1 MNSMA
6 GQHRDSSAILIRLA
20 YILGNLTT
28 NFEEARLELT
38 AVDSNSLE
46 TIVNLAIY
54 YLIRDGNPES
64 LKITNSKQSKYEEF
78 NQGNLED
85 ALTKIIKLL
94 ANLMTEE
101 TQTGRELVKL
111 SSSDSLT
118 AFFGL
123 LMASI
128 NRREVTKNEEYILNA
143 ISCTTNM
150 LFYDTQTQSI
160 LSNAVR
166 N

>member
-1 MNSMA
+1 
-6 GQHRDSSAILIRLA
+6 
-20 YILGNLTT
+20 
-28 NFEEARLELT
+28 
-38 AVDSNSLE
+38 
-46 TIVNLAIY
+46 
-54 YLIRDGNPES
+54 
-64 LKITNSKQSKYEEF
+64 
-78 NQGNLED
+78 
-85 ALTKIIKLL
+85 
-94 ANLMTEE
+94 MTEE

-150 LFYDTQTQSI
+150 LFYDT
-160 LSNAVR
+160 
-166 N
+166 